1 LQRATNKGHF
11 MDHIIIS
18 AFGEDRPGIVSHLT
32 GTITSHG
39 GNIEESRMMK
49 LGTDF
54 TTMILVSVSTE
65 WTESLIIALKAIQ
78 DLQILVRETSP
89 FALDATVP
97 QCKIWLT
104 GADNEGL
111 VHKVA
116 EKLAEKGINIEEMDT
131 GTENAPISG
140 TILFTMTA
148 RVSHPE
154 LDIPR
159 LDNDMNILADKL
171 GVKIT
176 TN

>member
-1 LQRATNKGHF
+1 

-18 AFGEDRPGIVSHLT
+18 AFGADKPGIVSHLT
-32 GTITSHG
+32 GAITTHG
-39 GNIEESRMMK
+39 GNIEESRMVK

-54 TTMILVSVSTE
+54 TTMIFVSVSTE
-65 WTESLIIALKAIQ
+65 WTESLTVALNGIQ
-78 DLQILVRETSP
+78 DLQISVQKTSP
-89 FALDATVP
+89 FSIDATIP
-97 QCKIWLT
+97 QCEIHLS

-116 EKLAEKGINIEEMDT
+116 ERLAEKGINIEEMET

-154 LDIPR
+154 LDTPR
-159 LDNDMNILADKL
+159 LENDMNELADKL
-171 GVKIT
+171 GVRIT
-176 TN
+176 IN

>member
-1 LQRATNKGHF
+1 

-18 AFGEDRPGIVSHLT
+18 AFGADKPGIVSHLT

-49 LGTDF
+49 LGSDF
-54 TTMILVSVSTE
+54 TTMILVSVSAE
-65 WTESLIIALKAIQ
+65 WAESLTVALGGIQ
-78 DLQILVRETSP
+78 GLQISIQKTSP
-89 FALDATVP
+89 FSMDTTIP
-97 QCKIWLT
+97 QCEIHLT

-111 VHKVA
+111 VYKVA
-116 EKLAEKGINIEEMDT
+116 ARLAEKGINIEEMET

-148 RVSHPE
+148 RVSHPQ

-159 LDNDMNILADKL
+159 LENDMNELADKL
-171 GVKIT
+171 AVEIRT
-176 TN
+176 S

>member
-1 LQRATNKGHF
+1 

-18 AFGEDRPGIVSHLT
+18 AFGADKPGIVSHLT
-32 GTITSHG
+32 GTITTHG

-49 LGTDF
+49 LGSDF
-54 TTMILVSVSTE
+54 TTMILVSVSAE
-65 WTESLIIALKAIQ
+65 WTESLTVALGGIQ
-78 DLQILVRETSP
+78 GLQISIQKTSP
-89 FALDATVP
+89 FSMDATIP
-97 QCKIWLT
+97 QCEIHLT

-111 VHKVA
+111 VYKVA
-116 EKLAEKGINIEEMDT
+116 ARLAEKGINIEEMET

-159 LDNDMNILADKL
+159 LDNDMNELADKL
-171 GVKIT
+171 GVEIRT
-176 TN
+176 S

>member
-1 LQRATNKGHF
+1 

-18 AFGEDRPGIVSHLT
+18 AFGSDRPGIVSHLT
-32 GTITSHG
+32 SAITTHG
-39 GNIEESRMMK
+39 GNIEKSRMMK

-65 WTESLIIALKAIQ
+65 WTESLTVALNGIQ
-78 DLQILVRETSP
+78 DLHISVQKTSP
-89 FALDATVP
+89 FSLDSTIP
-97 QCKIWLT
+97 QCGIHLM

-116 EKLAEKGINIEEMDT
+116 EKLAEKGINIEEMET

-159 LDNDMNILADKL
+159 LENDMNELANKL
-171 GVKIT
+171 GVEIRT
-176 TN
+176 E

>member
-1 LQRATNKGHF
+1 

-18 AFGEDRPGIVSHLT
+18 AFGVDKPGIVSHLT
-32 GTITSHG
+32 GTITTHG

-49 LGTDF
+49 LGSDF
-54 TTMILVSVSTE
+54 TTMILVSVSAE
-65 WTESLIIALKAIQ
+65 WTESLTVALGGIQ
-78 DLQILVRETSP
+78 GLQISIQKTSP
-89 FALDATVP
+89 FSMDATIP
-97 QCKIWLT
+97 QCEIHLT

-111 VHKVA
+111 VYKVA
-116 EKLAEKGINIEEMDT
+116 ARLAEKGINIEEMET

-159 LDNDMNILADKL
+159 LDNDMNELADKL
-171 GVKIT
+171 GVEIRT
-176 TN
+176 S

>member
-1 LQRATNKGHF
+1 
-11 MDHIIIS
+11 MDYIIIS
-18 AFGEDRPGIVSHLT
+18 AFGSDRPGIVSHLT
-32 GTITSHG
+32 GAITSHG
-39 GNIEESRMMK
+39 GNIEESRMVK

-65 WTESLIIALKAIQ
+65 WTESLTVTLNGIQ
-78 DLQILVRETSP
+78 DLQIFVQKTSP
-89 FALDATVP
+89 FTLDTTIP
-97 QCKIWLT
+97 KCEIHLS

-116 EKLAEKGINIEEMDT
+116 ERLAKKGINIEEMET

-148 RVSHPE
+148 RVSHPQ

-159 LDNDMNILADKL
+159 LENDMNELADKL
-171 GVKIT
+171 GVEIRI
-176 TN
+176 N

>member
-1 LQRATNKGHF
+1 

-18 AFGEDRPGIVSHLT
+18 AFGTDKPGIVSHLT
-32 GTITSHG
+32 GVITSHG
-39 GNIEESRMMK
+39 GNIEESRMVK
-49 LGTDF
+49 LGVDF

-65 WTESLIIALKAIQ
+65 WSESLAVALNGIQ
-78 DLQILVRETSP
+78 DLQISLKKTSP
-89 FALDATVP
+89 FTLDSTIP
-97 QCKIWLT
+97 QCGIHLS

-116 EKLAEKGINIEEMDT
+116 DKLAEKGINIEEMET

-148 RVSHPE
+148 RVSHPN
-154 LDIPR
+154 LDISR
-159 LDNDMNILADKL
+159 LDNDMNELADIL
-171 GVKIT
+171 GVTIE

>member
-1 LQRATNKGHF
+1 

-18 AFGEDRPGIVSHLT
+18 AFGSDRPGIVSHLT
-32 GTITSHG
+32 GAITSHG
-39 GNIEESRMMK
+39 GNIEESRMVK

-54 TTMILVSVSTE
+54 TTMIFVSVSTE
-65 WTESLIIALKAIQ
+65 WTESLTVALNGIQ
-78 DLQILVRETSP
+78 DLQITVQKTSP
-89 FALDATVP
+89 FSIDATIP
-97 QCKIWLT
+97 QCEIHLS

-116 EKLAEKGINIEEMDT
+116 ERLAEKGINIEEMET

-154 LDIPR
+154 LDTPR
-159 LDNDMNILADKL
+159 LENDMNELADKL
-171 GVKIT
+171 GVRIT
-176 TN
+176 IN

>member
-1 LQRATNKGHF
+1 

-18 AFGEDRPGIVSHLT
+18 AFGSDRPGIVSHLT
-32 GTITSHG
+32 GAITSHG
-39 GNIEESRMMK
+39 GNIEESRMVK

-54 TTMILVSVSTE
+54 TTMIFVSVSTE
-65 WTESLIIALKAIQ
+65 WTESLTVALNGIQ
-78 DLQILVRETSP
+78 DLQISVQKTSP
-89 FALDATVP
+89 FSIDATIP
-97 QCKIWLT
+97 QCEIHLS

-116 EKLAEKGINIEEMDT
+116 ERLAEKGINIEEMET

-154 LDIPR
+154 LDTPR
-159 LDNDMNILADKL
+159 LENDMNELADKL
-171 GVKIT
+171 GVRIT
-176 TN
+176 IN

>member
-1 LQRATNKGHF
+1 

-18 AFGEDRPGIVSHLT
+18 AFGLDRPGIVSYLT
-32 GTITSHG
+32 GAITSHG
-39 GNIEESRMMK
+39 GNIEESRMVK

-65 WTESLIIALKAIQ
+65 WTESLTIALKGIQ
-78 DLQILVRETSP
+78 GLQISVQKTFP
-89 FALDATVP
+89 FTIDATIP
-97 QCKIWLT
+97 QCEIHLI

-116 EKLAEKGINIEEMDT
+116 EKLAKKGINIEEMET

-159 LDNDMNILADKL
+159 LENDMNELADKL
-171 GVKIT
+171 GVEIRT
-176 TN
+176 S

>member
-1 LQRATNKGHF
+1 

-18 AFGEDRPGIVSHLT
+18 AFGADKPGIVSHLT
-32 GTITSHG
+32 GTITTHG

-49 LGTDF
+49 LGSDF
-54 TTMILVSVSTE
+54 TTMILVSVSAE
-65 WTESLIIALKAIQ
+65 WTESLTVALGGIQ
-78 DLQILVRETSP
+78 GLQISIQKTSP
-89 FALDATVP
+89 FSMDATIP
-97 QCKIWLT
+97 QCEIHLT

-111 VHKVA
+111 VYKVA
-116 EKLAEKGINIEEMDT
+116 ARLAEKGINIEEMET

-159 LDNDMNILADKL
+159 LENDMNELADKL
-171 GVKIT
+171 GVEIRT
-176 TN
+176 S

>member
-1 LQRATNKGHF
+1 

-18 AFGEDRPGIVSHLT
+18 AFGADKPGIVSHLT
-32 GTITSHG
+32 GTITTHG

-49 LGTDF
+49 LGSDF
-54 TTMILVSVSTE
+54 TTMILVSVSAE
-65 WTESLIIALKAIQ
+65 WTESLTVALGGIQ
-78 DLQILVRETSP
+78 GLQISIQKTSP
-89 FALDATVP
+89 FSMDATIP
-97 QCKIWLT
+97 QCEIHLT

-111 VHKVA
+111 VYKVA
-116 EKLAEKGINIEEMDT
+116 ARLAEKGINIEEMET

-159 LDNDMNILADKL
+159 LYNDMNELADKL
-171 GVKIT
+171 GVEIRT
-176 TN
+176 S

>member
-1 LQRATNKGHF
+1 
-11 MDHIIIS
+11 MDYIIIS
-18 AFGEDRPGIVSHLT
+18 AFGADRPGIVSHLT
-32 GTITSHG
+32 GAITSHG
-39 GNIEESRMMK
+39 GNIEESRMVK
-49 LGTDF
+49 LGADF

-65 WTESLIIALKAIQ
+65 WSESLVVALNGIQ
-78 DLQILVRETSP
+78 GLQISVKKTSP
-89 FALDATVP
+89 FTLDTTTP
-97 QCKIWLT
+97 QCEIHLT

-116 EKLAEKGINIEEMDT
+116 DKLAEKGINIEEMET

-148 RVSHPE
+148 LVSHPE

-159 LDNDMNILADKL
+159 LDNDMNKLGDKL
-171 GVKIT
+171 GVEIR

>member
-1 LQRATNKGHF
+1 
-11 MDHIIIS
+11 MDYIIIS
-18 AFGEDRPGIVSHLT
+18 AFGTDRPGIVSHLT

-39 GNIEESRMMK
+39 GNIEESRMIK

-65 WTESLIIALKAIQ
+65 WTESLTVALKGIQ
-78 DLQILVRETSP
+78 DLQILVQKTSP
-89 FALDATVP
+89 FTLDATIP
-97 QCKIWLT
+97 QCAIHLT

-116 EKLAEKGINIEEMDT
+116 EKLAEKGINIEEMET

-159 LDNDMNILADKL
+159 LDNDMNELADKL

>member
-1 LQRATNKGHF
+1 

-18 AFGEDRPGIVSHLT
+18 AFGADKPGIVSHLT
-32 GTITSHG
+32 GTITTHG

-49 LGTDF
+49 LGSDF
-54 TTMILVSVSTE
+54 TTMILVSVSAE
-65 WTESLIIALKAIQ
+65 WTESLTVALGGIQ
-78 DLQILVRETSP
+78 GLQISIQKTSP
-89 FALDATVP
+89 FTMDATIP
-97 QCKIWLT
+97 QCEIHLS

-116 EKLAEKGINIEEMDT
+116 ERLAEKGINIEEMET

-140 TILFTMTA
+140 TILFNMTA

-159 LDNDMNILADKL
+159 LDNDMNELADKL
-171 GVKIT
+171 GMQIR

>member
-1 LQRATNKGHF
+1 
-11 MDHIIIS
+11 MDYIIIS
-18 AFGEDRPGIVSHLT
+18 AFGADRPGIVSHLT
-32 GTITSHG
+32 GAITTHG

-49 LGTDF
+49 LGSDF
-54 TTMILVSVSTE
+54 TTMILVSVSAE
-65 WTESLIIALKAIQ
+65 WTESLTVALGGIQ
-78 DLQILVRETSP
+78 GLQISIQKTSP
-89 FALDATVP
+89 FTMEATIP
-97 QCKIWLT
+97 QCEIHLS

-116 EKLAEKGINIEEMDT
+116 EKLAEKGINIEEMET

-159 LDNDMNILADKL
+159 LDNDMNELADKL
-171 GVKIT
+171 GVRIT

>member
-1 LQRATNKGHF
+1 

-18 AFGEDRPGIVSHLT
+18 AFGADKPGIVSHLT
-32 GTITSHG
+32 GAITNHG
-39 GNIEESRMMK
+39 GNIEESRMIK
-49 LGTDF
+49 LGSDF
-54 TTMILVSVSTE
+54 TTMILVSVSAD
-65 WTESLIIALKAIQ
+65 WTESLTVALGGIQ
-78 DLQILVRETSP
+78 GLQISIQKTSP
-89 FALDATVP
+89 FTMEATIP
-97 QCKIWLT
+97 QCEIHLS

-116 EKLAEKGINIEEMDT
+116 ERLAEKGINIEEMET

-159 LDNDMNILADKL
+159 LENDMNELADKL
-171 GVKIT
+171 GVEIRT
-176 TN
+176 S

>member
-1 LQRATNKGHF
+1 

-18 AFGEDRPGIVSHLT
+18 AFGSDRPGIVSHLT
-32 GTITSHG
+32 GAITSHG
-39 GNIEESRMMK
+39 GNIEESRMVK

-54 TTMILVSVSTE
+54 TTMIFVSVSTE
-65 WTESLIIALKAIQ
+65 WTESLTVALNGIQ
-78 DLQILVRETSP
+78 DLQISVQKTSP
-89 FALDATVP
+89 FSIDATIP
-97 QCKIWLT
+97 QCEIHLS

-116 EKLAEKGINIEEMDT
+116 ERLAEKGINIEEMET

-148 RVSHPE
+148 RVSHFE
-154 LDIPR
+154 LDITR
-159 LDNDMNILADKL
+159 LENDMNELADKL
-171 GVKIT
+171 AVRIK

>member
-1 LQRATNKGHF
+1 

-18 AFGEDRPGIVSHLT
+18 AFGSDRPGIVSHLT
-32 GTITSHG
+32 GAITSHG
-39 GNIEESRMMK
+39 GNIEESRMVR
-49 LGTDF
+49 LGADF
-54 TTMILVSVSTE
+54 TTMILVSVSAE
-65 WTESLIIALKAIQ
+65 WTESLTVALNGIQ
-78 DLQILVRETSP
+78 DLQISVQRTSP
-89 FALDATVP
+89 FTLDATIP
-97 QCKIWLT
+97 QCEIYLS

-116 EKLAEKGINIEEMDT
+116 ERLAEKGINIEEMETD
-131 GTENAPISG
+131 TENAPISG

-159 LDNDMNILADKL
+159 LENDMDELADKL
-171 GVKIT
+171 GVEIR